1 MSSYFSSL
9 DLDSKK
15 RYSNKLTVVIG
26 GIEDP
31 YTYKKE
37 DSIKQDQKDLWPC
50 VEYPDI
56 YNYGEY
62 GKMILCDN
70 SNCAIQWFHIDCL
83 KLPKGKWYCPMC
95 TKGKQRKRQNKK

>member
-26 GIEDP
+26 GIDDP

-56 YNYGEY
+56 YNYLVTTPSCYTKDQLKAYKSLDAYKYVVDGWV
-62 GKMILCDN
+62 
-70 SNCAIQWFHIDCL
+70 SNIQLFHL
-83 KLPKGKWYCPMC
+83 KGRITY
-95 TKGKQRKRQNKK
+95 R